1 MTKYL
6 LIISVFLQLTLLSN
20 DALNTEFNF
29 QKNKEIHH
37 VRIDETLARIAL
49 ENKVSVAFLLYLN
62 EDIKNP
68 DLIYA
73 GQKINIPNVKAREFI
88 IAQSKVFMPFI
99 NKMGA
104 MKYKERKK
112 AINEMIK
119 KDWLVIPVLLQALE
133 HKDVEIRENARLA
146 LREIH
151 RKKEKV
157 ATVDYSTKEN

>member
-6 LIISVFLQLTLLSN
+6 LILCTFMVHNLYGQEVSKN
-20 DALNTEFNF
+20 KFNF
-29 QKNKEIHH
+29 QKNKEVHQ

-73 GQKINIPNVKAREFI
+73 GQKINIPNLKAREHI
-88 IAQSKVFMPFI
+88 VAQSKGFIPFI

-112 AINEMIK
+112 AINEMIE
-119 KDWLVIPVLLQALE
+119 KDWLVIPILLQALE
-133 HKDVEIRENARLA
+133 NKDVEIRENAKLV

-151 RKKEKV
+151 QKREKL
-157 ATVDYSTKEN
+157 TSID